1 MVKRLN
7 VVHLLLLVASLV
19 LFGGTAFGIIWLW
32 HLF

>member
-7 VVHLLLLVASLV
+7 VVHLLLLVASLA

-32 HLF
+32 RLF